1 MSSEEFEKLHEIF
14 KSLYDELQL
23 IPDKALRCHGGK
35 HGRLT
40 RRRKNSTATQKHNA
54 LISNVVCDPAEER
67 KKLVRTFDERHGE
80 AEEVVSRLSSTS

>member
-35 HGRLT
+35 HTRLT
-40 RRRKNSTATQKHNA
+40 RRRKNSSVTQNITRSF
-54 LISNVVCDPAEER
+54 LTFFDSVEER

-80 AEEVVSRLSSTS
+80 AEEVVS

>member
-35 HGRLT
+35 HIRLT
-40 RRRKNSTATQKHNA
+40 RRRINFLSNTKTVT
-54 LISNVVCDPAEER
+54 LIFIVFCPCRGEE
-67 KKLVRTFDERHGE
+67 KIGEDVR
-80 AEEVVSRLSSTS
+80 

>member
-35 HGRLT
+35 HTRLT
-40 RRRKNSTATQKHNA
+40 RRRKTASVTQNITRSF
-54 LISNVVCDPAEER
+54 LTLYDPVEER

-80 AEEVVSRLSSTS
+80 AEEVVSCLSSTS